1 LDHLPNLINERL
13 QQVFVHQTPATLYD
27 PMGYVLEGGGKRI
40 RPVLL
45 ILSCQAVN
53 GKLESC
59 LDAAVAVELLH
70 NFTLVH
76 DDIMD
81 NDDTRRG
88 RPTVHKK
95 WDVDVAL
102 LAGDGLLA
110 FAYQYLF
117 RTRSPR
123 IAEIAQIFT
132 DGIIEICEGQ
142 ALDREFESRRDV
154 SLDEYLIMIR
164 KKTASLLN
172 LSARLGGI
180 IGNGQPAEIE
190 ALGEFATNLGLAF
203 QIQDDLLDI
212 TSAQEVIG
220 KTYGSDV
227 MRKKQTY
234 LSIHAFTQ
242 GRVSSRQRL
251 DEIFAKPAIEKNDIL
266 LVKELFEQCGSLA
279 EAQRVIQHYLKSANE
294 HLQRLPASDAKN
306 GLNKFL
312 EFISSRRS

>member
-1 LDHLPNLINERL
+1 MDHLPKLISERL
-13 QQVFVHQTPATLYD
+13 QQVFADRTPATLYD
-27 PMGYVLEGGGKRI
+27 PMRYVLESGGKRI
-40 RPVLL
+40 RPVLV

-53 GKLESC
+53 GTVESC

-88 RPTVHKK
+88 RATVHKK

-110 FAYQYLF
+110 FAYQSLL

-154 SLDEYLIMIR
+154 PLDEYLIMIR

-172 LSARLGGI
+172 LSARIGGI
-180 IGNGQPAEIE
+180 IGDARPAEVE

-212 TSAQEVIG
+212 ISAQEVIG

-234 LSIHAFTQ
+234 LSIHALTHGSGPARSQ
-242 GRVSSRQRL
+242 L
-251 DEIFAKPAIEKNDIL
+251 NEIFSKPAINQQDIL
-266 LVKELFEQCGSLA
+266 RVKELFEQCGSVA
-279 EAQRVIQHYLKSANE
+279 AAHDVSQGYLKSAYE
-294 HLQRLPASDAKN
+294 QLQRLPVTDARGN
-306 GLNKFL
+306 LTKFL
-312 EFISSRRS
+312 EFISNRRF